1 MLQELTQ
8 VMPQAVWHMCK
19 WLENKCNNHSSL
31 KFCCKQRN
39 YLFGKK
45 GLDSQWLRNGLENR
59 TELLVKVTQSCLTPW
74 DPMDCIVH
82 GILQARILEWVA
94 AFFSRGSSQSS
105 DRTYISHIAVNSL
118 SAEPQGKPQNTGVGN
133 LSLLQGIFPTQESNR
148 GLLHCRWILYQ
159 LSYQGSPVERTTE
172 WKELTNLCAVP
183 FLKNWSIVSL

>member
-45 GLDSQWLRNGLENR
+45 GLDSQWLRNGPENR

-82 GILQARILEWVA
+82 GILQARIPEWVA
-94 AFFSRGSSQSS
+94 VFFSRGSSQSS

-118 SAEPQGKPQNTGVGN
+118 SAEPQGKPQNTGVVTCPFSKGSSQPRN
-133 LSLLQGIFPTQESNR
+133 QTGVCCIAGGFFTNWTIREAQTIE
-148 GLLHCRWILYQ
+148 CILPSC
-159 LSYQGSPVERTTE
+159 L
-172 WKELTNLCAVP
+172 
-183 FLKNWSIVSL
+183 I